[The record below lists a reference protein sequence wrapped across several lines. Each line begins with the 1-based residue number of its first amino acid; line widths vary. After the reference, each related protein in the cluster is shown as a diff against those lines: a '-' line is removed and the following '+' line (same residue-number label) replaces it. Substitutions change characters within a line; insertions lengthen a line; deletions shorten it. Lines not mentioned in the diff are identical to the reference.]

1 MSTVLTTTVARVART
16 LSSLSLSLSLSLSR
30 THTHALLAQLLIYAN
45 KQDLL
50 HALTPAEVAQMLNLV
65 QIRDRQWQ
73 IVACSART
81 GDGLTEGLEWLVS
94 VIK

>member
-1 MSTVLTTTVARVART
+1 
-16 LSSLSLSLSLSLSR
+16 
-30 THTHALLAQLLIYAN
+30 
-45 KQDLL
+45 
-50 HALTPAEVAQMLNLV
+50 MLNLV

-94 VIK
+94 MIK